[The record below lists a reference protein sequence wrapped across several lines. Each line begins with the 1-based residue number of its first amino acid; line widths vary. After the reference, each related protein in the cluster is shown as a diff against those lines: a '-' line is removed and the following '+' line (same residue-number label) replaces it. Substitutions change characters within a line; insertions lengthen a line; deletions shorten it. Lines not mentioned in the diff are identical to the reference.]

1 MSVNRV
7 NLPGKL
13 SLNIDGKIYLK
24 VDKELLQ
31 EYFKEVLMG
40 EPEVDVEVNITRF
53 TEKRTNPQL
62 SYFYGF
68 VLPIIKERF
77 EDLEG
82 TEFTKDEVMT
92 ILKSK
97 FFYEEIM
104 FEGEF
109 QKFPLS
115 LSNASKKE
123 IRKFISDVINFG
135 REILEVNIPESI

>member
-1 MSVNRV
+1 MSVNRI

-13 SLNIDGKIYLK
+13 SLNIDGKVYLK
-24 VDKELLQ
+24 VDKDLLQ
-31 EYFKEVLMG
+31 EYFREILMG
-40 EPEVDVEVNITRF
+40 SPEIDVEVNITRVDN
-53 TEKRTNPQL
+53 KRTLPQL
-62 SYFYGF
+62 AYFYGF

-82 TEFTKDEVMT
+82 TTFTKEEVMT

-109 QKFPLS
+109 QRFPLS
-115 LSNASKKE
+115 LATAKKKE
-123 IRKFISDVINFG
+123 IMKFISDVITFG
-135 REILEVNIPESI
+135 REILEVKIPDPV

>member
-1 MSVNRV
+1 MSISRV

-24 VDKELLQ
+24 VDKDLLQ
-31 EYFKEVLMG
+31 EYFKEVLMN
-40 EPEVDVEVNITRF
+40 EPEVEVEVNITRIND
-53 TEKRTNPQL
+53 KRTNPQL

-77 EDLEG
+77 EELEG
-82 TEFTKDEVMT
+82 TDFTKEEVMT

-109 QKFPLS
+109 KKFPLS
-115 LSNASKKE
+115 LSTATKGE
-123 IRKFISDVINFG
+123 IRKFISDVITFAQD
-135 REILEVNIPESI
+135 ILEVNIPESI